1 MYTEDINNMEYVIDH
16 EEYGASIGGY
26 YYIQPH
32 ICKDITIAAG
42 VRGDKVSEAIKK
54 LRTDILECGFY
65 IKDVIPYIKNVNKE
79 DDISYYAGE
88 FAECLIHAATN
99 GKGIEIAVGYPKI
112 LVFNIN

>member
-1 MYTEDINNMEYVIDH
+1 MYTEEMNKMDYVIDQ
-16 EEYGASIGGY
+16 EQYVSTGGC

-32 ICKDITIAAG
+32 ICKDITISAG

-65 IKDVIPYIKNVNKE
+65 IKDVMPYIENVNKE
-79 DDISYYAGE
+79 DDISCYAGE

-99 GKGIEIAVGYPKI
+99 GKGIEIAVGYPKV